1 MWLSYDSKVELD
13 PTLCVLNK
21 EKATSLISN
30 ALIIIREKL
39 KEKVEKDENEI
50 KERFISRDKEA
61 EEAWIEFINNYVNE
75 RNGGW
80 RKFLIFLHIVEF
92 MTFTEAEKEK
102 GSKAKWIDNYIYNI
116 YDRYGD
122 TYRWQGN
129 SLCHDGSRLEELEKA
144 VEKSD
149 SINLSIND
157 MNIISRYTKE

>member
-1 MWLSYDSKVELD
+1 MLS
-13 PTLCVLNK
+13 K
-21 EKATSLISN
+21 EKATPLISN
-30 ALIIIREKL
+30 ALIIIRGKI

-61 EEAWIEFINNYVNE
+61 EEAWVEFINNYVNE
-75 RNGGW
+75 RNGVSEKFFKNTIRKCW

-122 TYRWQGN
+122 TYGWPDN
-129 SLCHDGSRLEELEKA
+129 SISNDGSRLEELEKA

-149 SINLSIND
+149 SIGLSIND
-157 MNIISRYTKE
+157 MNIISRYTNYTKE